1 MLSVAKWILF
11 AIFLDMSV
19 GRQLDPR
26 EIELTAQ
33 LLSALDS
40 ELRLGLLF
48 LLNDGDR
55 VVHQLVTELGK
66 SQPLISQHLRVLK
79 AAGLVT
85 SRRAGREVVY
95 SLAQPGII
103 DVIGE
108 LARYSS
114 PGVAQPSAL
123 ASTSSTMSS
132 ASAVAIIEPPMHPR
146 PGEDPGLKPQ
156 TPKPQRD

>member
-1 MLSVAKWILF
+1 
-11 AIFLDMSV
+11 MSV
-19 GRQLDPR
+19 RRQLDAR

-40 ELRLGLLF
+40 ELRLSLLF
-48 LLNDGDR
+48 LLNRDAR

-85 SRRAGREVVY
+85 SRRTGREVVY
-95 SLAQPGII
+95 SLAQPGIV
-103 DVIGE
+103 DVIME
-108 LARYSS
+108 LATYAS
-114 PGVAQPSAL
+114 PGASAF
-123 ASTSSTMSS
+123 SSVSATMSS

-146 PGEDPGLKPQ
+146 PGEDPGLYPQ

>member
-1 MLSVAKWILF
+1 MLF
-11 AIFLDMSV
+11 AIFLGMSV
-19 GRQLDPR
+19 ERQLDPR

-48 LLNDGDR
+48 LLNDAPR
-55 VVHQLVTELGK
+55 VVHQLVTELDK

-103 DVIGE
+103 DVIDN
-108 LARYSS
+108 LAAYTS
-114 PGVAQPSAL
+114 PGVARLSSA
-123 ASTSSTMSS
+123 SSTMSS

-146 PGEDPGLKPQ
+146 PGEDPGLYPQ

>member
-1 MLSVAKWILF
+1 M
-11 AIFLDMSV
+11 
-19 GRQLDPR
+19 GHRRQLHPR
-26 EIELTAQ
+26 EIGLTAQ
-33 LLSALDS
+33 LLGALDS
-40 ELRLGLLF
+40 ELRLEMLL
-48 LLNDGDR
+48 LLNSGDR
-55 VVHQLVTELGK
+55 VVHQMVAELNK

-103 DVIGE
+103 DAIGD
-108 LARYSS
+108 LATYAS
-114 PGVAQPSAL
+114 PGAAAL
-123 ASTSSTMSS
+123 ADASSMSS

>member
-1 MLSVAKWILF
+1 MLF
-11 AIFLDMSV
+11 AIFLGMSV
-19 GRQLDPR
+19 ERQLDPR

-48 LLNDGDR
+48 LLNDAPR
-55 VVHQLVTELGK
+55 VVHQLVTELDK

-103 DVIGE
+103 DVIDK
-108 LARYSS
+108 LAAYTS
-114 PGVAQPSAL
+114 PGVARLSSA
-123 ASTSSTMSS
+123 SSTMSS

-146 PGEDPGLKPQ
+146 PGEDPGLYPQ